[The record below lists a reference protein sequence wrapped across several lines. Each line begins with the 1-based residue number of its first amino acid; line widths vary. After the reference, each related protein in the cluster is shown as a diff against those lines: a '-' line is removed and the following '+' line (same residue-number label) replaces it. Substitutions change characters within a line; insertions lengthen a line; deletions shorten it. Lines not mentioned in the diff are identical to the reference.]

1 MNPKTIAL
9 TITTLFL
16 VLILYLLGL
25 RISVSYGEIK
35 NIQEEEVEV
44 IKIAPAPS
52 LFIGNNSP
60 TFSVGDNLP
69 TFSVGDNLPTFSVGD
84 NLPTFSPSFNNVVT
98 PEEEGAYLGP
108 YGYISQDNIARK
120 EDFPHHN
127 PFMYQEK
134 EKDLLNNITE

>member
-25 RISVSYGEIK
+25 RIRVSYGEIK
-35 NIQEEEVEV
+35 NIQEEEVV
-44 IKIAPAPS
+44 KPAPAPS

-60 TFSVGDNLP
+60 TFS
-69 TFSVGDNLPTFSVGD
+69 
-84 NLPTFSPSFNNVVT
+84 PSFNNVVA

-127 PFMYQEK
+127 PLMYQEK

>member
-44 IKIAPAPS
+44 ERSVPAPT
-52 LFIGNNSP
+52 L
-60 TFSVGDNLP
+60 TETNL
-69 TFSVGDNLPTFSVGD
+69 NL
-84 NLPTFSPSFNNVVT
+84 SPS
-98 PEEEGAYLGP
+98 PSYHKMLEMDKIEEDGYLGP
-108 YGYISQDNIARK
+108 YGYISQNNINRR

-127 PFMYQEK
+127 PLMYQEK

>member
-69 TFSVGDNLPTFSVGD
+69 TFSVGDNLPTFS
-84 NLPTFSPSFNNVVT
+84 PSFNNVVT

>member
-35 NIQEEEVEV
+35 NIQEEEIEV
-44 IKIAPAPS
+44 IQTAPAPTLS
-52 LFIGNNSP
+52 VGNNLLSAP
-60 TFSVGDNLP
+60 PSYNNLVLEEDVP
-69 TFSVGDNLPTFSVGD
+69 
-84 NLPTFSPSFNNVVT
+84 
-98 PEEEGAYLGP
+98 EEGAILGP
-108 YGYISQDNIARK
+108 YGYISQDNIARR

-127 PFMYQEK
+127 PLMYQEK

>member
-25 RISVSYGEIK
+25 RIRVSYGEIK

-44 IKIAPAPS
+44 AKTAPAPS
-52 LFIGNNSP
+52 LFIGN
-60 TFSVGDNLP
+60 
-69 TFSVGDNLPTFSVGD
+69 
-84 NLPTFSPSFNNVVT
+84 NLPTFSPSFNNVVA

-127 PFMYQEK
+127 PLMYQEK

>member
-25 RISVSYGEIK
+25 RIRVSYGEIK

-44 IKIAPAPS
+44 AKTAPAPS

-60 TFSVGDNLP
+60 TFS
-69 TFSVGDNLPTFSVGD
+69 
-84 NLPTFSPSFNNVVT
+84 PSFNNVVA

-127 PFMYQEK
+127 PLMYQEK